1 MFLGLLRFCMFIV
14 GFHVKDKTIS
24 VSSSQKDKVEKLM
37 SWNIITG
44 YCQFQYFTFK
54 LSLRLGDMNKT
65 LDWWRNTPAVLSM
78 VLLTLSI

>member
-37 SWNIITG
+37 
-44 YCQFQYFTFK
+44 
-54 LSLRLGDMNKT
+54 
-65 LDWWRNTPAVLSM
+65 
-78 VLLTLSI
+78 